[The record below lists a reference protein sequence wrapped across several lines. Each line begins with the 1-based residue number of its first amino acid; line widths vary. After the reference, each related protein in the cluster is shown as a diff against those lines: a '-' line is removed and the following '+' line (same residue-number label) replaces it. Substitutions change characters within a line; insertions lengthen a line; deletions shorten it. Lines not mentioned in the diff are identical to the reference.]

1 MKKIILLSFILFL
14 SFISNSYSEDLF
26 KTLTSTY
33 LDNKELNSQREK
45 TKVVDETLIQSYS
58 IFKPSI
64 SGSYTQNDILNE
76 GQRAPDGSS
85 LSDSNFQTEKKSI
98 KIEQKILQGIPKSLA
113 AKTDVNIARQELKAV
128 EQNVLLKA
136 VDAYASILAAEKKLK
151 ITEDNLNLSDK
162 QVELDKSRYERGSIK
177 LSDLAQS
184 ESSLAGA
191 QAKFIRAQNDLLVN
205 EQNFINIVGY
215 KPDELNRINNL
226 NLKLPQNIDEAL
238 KLASENNPDLLI
250 AELKL
255 KKSDYLL
262 KDALEVFAPK
272 ASVSFEVS
280 ENSDVSSTINERD
293 QSQFEAKVEIPIYS
307 GGKNYSF
314 YNEKR
319 ALKTSSELDFQDAK
333 NTTKKNATNIWSE
346 YQLKKSELALANS
359 QVKAAEIAYEG
370 IVQEYE
376 SGARDT
382 LDVLSSRSL
391 LLEASLNLA
400 NVEKEEILSRFK
412 LLQVTGNLT
421 ASYLGL
427 EAKINNPED
436 YLKKNWIRHIF

>member
-1 MKKIILLSFILFL
+1 MKKAILLSFIFFL
-14 SFISNSYSEDLF
+14 SFISNCYSEDLF

-45 TKVVDETLIQSYS
+45 TKAVDETLIQSYS

-85 LSDSNFQTEKKSI
+85 LNDSNFQTEKKSI
-98 KIEQKILQGIPKSLA
+98 KVEQKILQGIPKSLA

-162 QVELDKSRYERGSIK
+162 QVELDKSRYERGAIK

-215 KPDELNRINNL
+215 KPDELKKINNL
-226 NLKLPQNIDEAL
+226 NLKLPQNINETL

-262 KDALEVFAPK
+262 KDAIEVFAPK
-272 ASVSFEVS
+272 ASVSFEMS
-280 ENSDVSSTINERD
+280 ENSDVSSTIDERD

-319 ALKTSSELDFQDAK
+319 ALKISSELDFQDAK
-333 NTTKKNATNIWSE
+333 NTIKKNATNIWSE

-359 QVKAAEIAYEG
+359 EVKAAEIAYEG

-400 NVEKEEILSRFK
+400 DVEKEEILSRFK

-427 EAKINNPED
+427 ETKINNPED

>member
-1 MKKIILLSFILFL
+1 MKKVILLSFIFFL

-45 TKVVDETLIQSYS
+45 TKAVDETLIQSYS

-64 SGSYTQNDILNE
+64 SGSYSQNDILNE

-162 QVELDKSRYERGSIK
+162 QVELDKSRYERGAIK

-215 KPDELNRINNL
+215 KPDELNKINNL

-400 NVEKEEILSRFK
+400 DVEKEEILSRFK

>member
-45 TKVVDETLIQSYS
+45 TKAVDETLIQSYS

-85 LSDSNFQTEKKSI
+85 LNDSNFQTEKKSI

-113 AKTDVNIARQELKAV
+113 ARTDVNIARQELKAV

-162 QVELDKSRYERGSIK
+162 QVELDKSRYERGAIK

-215 KPDELNRINNL
+215 KPDELNKINNL

-333 NTTKKNATNIWSE
+333 NSTKKNATNIWSE

-400 NVEKEEILSRFK
+400 DVEKEEILSRFK

>member
-1 MKKIILLSFILFL
+1 MKKVILLSFIFFL

-45 TKVVDETLIQSYS
+45 TKAVDETLIQSYS

-64 SGSYTQNDILNE
+64 SGSYAQNDILNE

-85 LSDSNFQTEKKSI
+85 LNDSNFQTEKKSI

-162 QVELDKSRYERGSIK
+162 QVELDKSRYERGAIK

-215 KPDELNRINNL
+215 KPDELNKINNL

-400 NVEKEEILSRFK
+400 DVEKEEILSRFK

>member
-45 TKVVDETLIQSYS
+45 TKAVDETLIQSYS

-113 AKTDVNIARQELKAV
+113 TRTDVNIARQELKAV

-162 QVELDKSRYERGSIK
+162 QVELDKSRYERGAIK

-215 KPDELNRINNL
+215 KPDELNKINNL

-400 NVEKEEILSRFK
+400 DVEKEEILSRFK

>member
-45 TKVVDETLIQSYS
+45 TKAVDETLIQSYS

-113 AKTDVNIARQELKAV
+113 ARTNVNIARQELKAV

-162 QVELDKSRYERGSIK
+162 QVELDKSRYERGAIK

-215 KPDELNRINNL
+215 KPDELNKINNL

-280 ENSDVSSTINERD
+280 ENSDVSSTVNERD

-333 NTTKKNATNIWSE
+333 NSTKKNATNIWSE

-400 NVEKEEILSRFK
+400 DVEKEEILSRFK

>member
-1 MKKIILLSFILFL
+1 MKKVILLSFIFFL

-45 TKVVDETLIQSYS
+45 TKAVDETLIQSYS

-98 KIEQKILQGIPKSLA
+98 KVEQKILQGIPKSLA

-215 KPDELNRINNL
+215 KPDELNKINNL
-226 NLKLPQNIDEAL
+226 NLKLPQNINETL

-280 ENSDVSSTINERD
+280 ENSDLSSTIDERD

-319 ALKTSSELDFQDAK
+319 ALKISSELDFQDAK
-333 NTTKKNATNIWSE
+333 NTIKKNATNIWSE

-359 QVKAAEIAYEG
+359 EVKAAEIAYEG

-400 NVEKEEILSRFK
+400 DVEKEEILSRFK

-427 EAKINNPED
+427 ETKINNPED

>member
-45 TKVVDETLIQSYS
+45 TKAVDETLIQSFS

-113 AKTDVNIARQELKAV
+113 ARTNVNIARQELKVV

-162 QVELDKSRYERGSIK
+162 QVELDKSRYERGAIK

-215 KPDELNRINNL
+215 KPDELNKINNL

-400 NVEKEEILSRFK
+400 DVEKEEILSRFK

-427 EAKINNPED
+427 EAQINNPED

>member
-1 MKKIILLSFILFL
+1 MKKIILLSFIFFL

-45 TKVVDETLIQSYS
+45 TKAVDETLIQSFS

-64 SGSYTQNDILNE
+64 SGSYAQNDILNE

-85 LSDSNFQTEKKSI
+85 LNDSNFQTEKKSI

-162 QVELDKSRYERGSIK
+162 QVELDKSRYERGTIK

-215 KPDELNRINNL
+215 KPDELNKINNL

-400 NVEKEEILSRFK
+400 DVEKEEILSRFK

>member
-45 TKVVDETLIQSYS
+45 TKAVDETLIQSYS

-113 AKTDVNIARQELKAV
+113 ARTNVNIARQELKAV

-162 QVELDKSRYERGSIK
+162 QVELDKSRYERGAIK

-215 KPDELNRINNL
+215 KPDELNKINNL

-319 ALKTSSELDFQDAK
+319 ALKISSELDFQDAK
-333 NTTKKNATNIWSE
+333 NTTRKNATNIWSE

-400 NVEKEEILSRFK
+400 DVEKEEILSRFK

>member
-1 MKKIILLSFILFL
+1 MKKVILLSFIFFL
-14 SFISNSYSEDLF
+14 SFISHSYSEDLF

-33 LDNKELNSQREK
+33 LDNKELNSPREK
-45 TKVVDETLIQSYS
+45 TKAVDETLIQSYS

-113 AKTDVNIARQELKAV
+113 ARTEVNIARQELKAV

-215 KPDELNRINNL
+215 KPDELNKINNL
-226 NLKLPQNIDEAL
+226 NLKLPQNINETL

-280 ENSDVSSTINERD
+280 ENSDVSSTIDERD

-319 ALKTSSELDFQDAK
+319 ALKISSELDFQDAK
-333 NTTKKNATNIWSE
+333 NTIKKNATNIWSE

-359 QVKAAEIAYEG
+359 EVKAAEIAYEG

-400 NVEKEEILSRFK
+400 DVEKEEILSRFK

-427 EAKINNPED
+427 ETKINNPED

>member
-45 TKVVDETLIQSYS
+45 TKAVDETLIQSFS

-64 SGSYTQNDILNE
+64 SGSYSQNDILNE

-113 AKTDVNIARQELKAV
+113 ARTNVNIARQELKAV

-162 QVELDKSRYERGSIK
+162 QVELDKSRYERGAIK

-215 KPDELNRINNL
+215 KPDELNKINNL

-319 ALKTSSELDFQDAK
+319 ALKISSELDFQDAK
-333 NTTKKNATNIWSE
+333 NTTRKNATNIWSE

-400 NVEKEEILSRFK
+400 DVEKEEILSRFK

>member
-1 MKKIILLSFILFL
+1 MKKVILLSFILFL

-45 TKVVDETLIQSYS
+45 TKAVDETLIQSYS

-113 AKTDVNIARQELKAV
+113 ARTNVNIARQELKAV

-162 QVELDKSRYERGSIK
+162 QVELDKSRYERGAIK

-184 ESSLAGA
+184 ESSFAGA
-191 QAKFIRAQNDLLVN
+191 KAKFIRAQNDLLVN

-215 KPDELNRINNL
+215 KPDELNKINNL

-400 NVEKEEILSRFK
+400 DVEKEEILSRFK

>member
-45 TKVVDETLIQSYS
+45 TKAVDETLIQSYS

-113 AKTDVNIARQELKAV
+113 ARTDVNIARQELKAV

-136 VDAYASILAAEKKLK
+136 ADAYASILAAEKKLK

-162 QVELDKSRYERGSIK
+162 QVELDKSRYERGAIK

-215 KPDELNRINNL
+215 KPDELNKINNL

-400 NVEKEEILSRFK
+400 DVEKEEILSRFK

-436 YLKKNWIRHIF
+436 YLKKSWIRHIF

>member
-45 TKVVDETLIQSYS
+45 TKAVDETLIQSYS

-113 AKTDVNIARQELKAV
+113 ARTDVNIARQELKAV

-162 QVELDKSRYERGSIK
+162 QVELDKSRYERGAIK

-215 KPDELNRINNL
+215 KPDELNKINNL

-400 NVEKEEILSRFK
+400 DVEKEEILSRFK

>member
-45 TKVVDETLIQSYS
+45 TKAVDETLIQSFS

-64 SGSYTQNDILNE
+64 SGSYSQNDILNE

-113 AKTDVNIARQELKAV
+113 TRTDVNIARQELKAV

-162 QVELDKSRYERGSIK
+162 QVELDKSRYERGAIK

-400 NVEKEEILSRFK
+400 DVEKEEILSRFK

>member
-45 TKVVDETLIQSYS
+45 TKAVDETLIQSYS

-85 LSDSNFQTEKKSI
+85 LNDSNFQTEKKSI

-113 AKTDVNIARQELKAV
+113 ARTDVNIARQELKAV

-162 QVELDKSRYERGSIK
+162 QVELDKSRYERGAIK

-215 KPDELNRINNL
+215 KPDELNKINNL
-226 NLKLPQNIDEAL
+226 NLKLPKNIDEAL

-400 NVEKEEILSRFK
+400 DVEKEEILSRFK

>member
-45 TKVVDETLIQSYS
+45 TKAVDETLIQSFS

-64 SGSYTQNDILNE
+64 SGSYSQNDILNE

-85 LSDSNFQTEKKSI
+85 LIDSNFQTEKKSI
-98 KIEQKILQGIPKSLA
+98 KIEQKILQGIPKSLVA
-113 AKTDVNIARQELKAV
+113 RTDVNIARQELKTV

-162 QVELDKSRYERGSIK
+162 QVELDKSRYERGAIK

-215 KPDELNRINNL
+215 KPDELNKINNL

-280 ENSDVSSTINERD
+280 ENYDVSSTINERD

-400 NVEKEEILSRFK
+400 DVEKEEILSRFK

>member
-45 TKVVDETLIQSYS
+45 TKAVDETLIQSYS

-64 SGSYTQNDILNE
+64 SGSYSQNDILNE

-113 AKTDVNIARQELKAV
+113 ARTDVNIARQELKAV

-162 QVELDKSRYERGSIK
+162 QVELDKSRYERGAIK

-215 KPDELNRINNL
+215 KPDELNKINNL

-333 NTTKKNATNIWSE
+333 NSTKKNATNIWSE

-400 NVEKEEILSRFK
+400 DVEKEEILSRFK

>member
-45 TKVVDETLIQSYS
+45 TKAVDETLIQSYS

-64 SGSYTQNDILNE
+64 SGSYSQNDILNE

-113 AKTDVNIARQELKAV
+113 ARTDVNIARQELKAV

-162 QVELDKSRYERGSIK
+162 QVELDKSRYERGAIK

-215 KPDELNRINNL
+215 KPDELNKINNL

-400 NVEKEEILSRFK
+400 DVEKEEILSRFK

>member
-45 TKVVDETLIQSYS
+45 TKAVDETLIQSYS

-113 AKTDVNIARQELKAV
+113 ARTDVNIARQELKAV

-162 QVELDKSRYERGSIK
+162 QVELDKSRYERGAIK

-215 KPDELNRINNL
+215 KPDELNKINNL

-319 ALKTSSELDFQDAK
+319 ALKNSSELDFQDAK
-333 NTTKKNATNIWSE
+333 NSTKKNATNIWSE

-400 NVEKEEILSRFK
+400 DVEKEEILSRFK